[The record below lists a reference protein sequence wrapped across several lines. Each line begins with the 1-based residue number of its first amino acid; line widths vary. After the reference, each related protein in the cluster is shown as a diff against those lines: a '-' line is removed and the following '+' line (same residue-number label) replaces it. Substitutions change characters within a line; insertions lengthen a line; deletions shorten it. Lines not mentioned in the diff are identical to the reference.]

1 MRAALG
7 ILLFT
12 LAACGG
18 GTPAPAEQSAA
29 PSGGTAPAAP
39 AGDEVARAARAAKAV
54 AAAQDA
60 AAAQAALQAEGFT
73 VESYEAAMYA
83 IAGDPTKASAFVAA
97 SK

>member
-7 ILLFT
+7 ILLLT

-18 GTPAPAEQSAA
+18 ETPSPAEQAAAPAE
-29 PSGGTAPAAP
+29 GIAPAAP
-39 AGDEVARAARAAKAV
+39 AGDEVTRAAKAV
-54 AAAQDA
+54 AAARDA

-73 VESYEAAMYA
+73 SESYEAAMYA

-97 SK
+97 SE